1 MAMDLV
7 QVAISRRSFLKSAAP
22 FALGLRTI
30 ARGQKPFERGR
41 FSEDDLPL
49 AREQLLRTVNEERS
63 QAGLSK
69 LELDGLACS
78 VASDHARDMAKGEFL
93 SHWGSDGRKPYQRY
107 SFAGGTD
114 AVQEN
119 ASSADNL
126 WSLATTGV
134 LKDLHDMHLSMLN
147 EKPPNHRH
155 RQNIFFPMHT
165 HVGFGIA
172 LQGFHLRLAELYVA
186 KYVRVDP
193 IPQRVKPKQ
202 SVLFS
207 GRVLN
212 LQHEL
217 AGIDLYYE
225 PLPTPPRIEWLRVAR
240 SYGMP
245 DERDSFHPRLPTG
258 LHYSDGTK
266 GEIEMLT
273 GGNFRV
279 RIPLSKIPGISTI
292 MVWVSKGETGI
303 PFPAS
308 QTCVLV
314 E

>member
-1 MAMDLV
+1 MMMDPV
-7 QVAISRRSFLKSAAP
+7 QLEISRRSFLKSAAP
-22 FALGLRTI
+22 FGLGFLRV
-30 ARGQKPFERGR
+30 ARGQTPVERGQ
-41 FSEDDLPL
+41 FSEDDVPQ
-49 AREQLLRTVNEERS
+49 AREQLLAMVNEERS

-69 LELDGLACS
+69 LQIDDLACK
-78 VASDHARDMAKGEFL
+78 VAREHALDMAKGEFL
-93 SHWGSDGRKPYQRY
+93 SHWGSDGLKPYHRY

-119 ASSADNL
+119 ASSADDI
-126 WSLATTGV
+126 WSLTPTGV

-147 EKPPNHRH
+147 EKPPNDGHR
-155 RQNIFFPMHT
+155 RTILFPVHT

-186 KYVRVDP
+186 KYVRVDS
-193 IPQRVKPKQ
+193 IPQRAKPKQ

-212 LQHEL
+212 PENVL
-217 AGIDLYYE
+217 AGVDVYYE
-225 PLPTPPRIEWLRVAR
+225 PLPTPPKIEWLRVAR

-245 DERDSFHPRLPTG
+245 DERESFQPRLPAG
-258 LHYSDGTK
+258 LHYTDGTQ
-266 GEIEMLT
+266 GEIEMLA
-273 GGNFRV
+273 GGNFRL
-279 RIPLSKIPGISTI
+279 RISLSKIPGINTI
-292 MVWVSKGETGI
+292 MVWVSKGETGV

-308 QTCVLV
+308 QICVLV